1 MKPNDYEEVYFYDG
15 SFSAGMLFFSC
26 SKEDD
31 IEIMSHPK
39 VVHPMEPSIEECDIV
54 NDSLLLTDVFKAN
67 SVK

>member
-1 MKPNDYEEVYFYDG
+1 MKKCIFMMAV
-15 SFSAGMLFFSC
+15 FSAGMLFFSC

-54 NDSLLLTDVFKAN
+54 NDSLLLTDVFKSN